1 MFAKNEDV
9 GPRSQLRFRW
19 FFAQRDVSGDMERLE
34 TQKRGQEQIID
45 EIETYIREG
54 GGEYEDWY
62 VGLTDDPFEPINEA
76 LLLQKVQSERLSYIE
91 TSSPQIA
98 QAVADYFINLC
109 GTDGNL
115 RTKEINRAFNSIYVY
130 KKDTHLVF

>member
-1 MFAKNEDV
+1 
-9 GPRSQLRFRW
+9 
-19 FFAQRDVSGDMERLE
+19 MELLGNMDGIE
-34 TQKRGQEQIID
+34 TKQGGQEQIIN

-76 LLLQKVQSERLSYIE
+76 LLLQKVQGERLSYIE

-98 QAVADYFINLC
+98 QAVADYFVNLC

-115 RTKEINRAFNSIYVY
+115 STKEINRACNSLYVY
-130 KKDTHLVF
+130 KKATHLVF